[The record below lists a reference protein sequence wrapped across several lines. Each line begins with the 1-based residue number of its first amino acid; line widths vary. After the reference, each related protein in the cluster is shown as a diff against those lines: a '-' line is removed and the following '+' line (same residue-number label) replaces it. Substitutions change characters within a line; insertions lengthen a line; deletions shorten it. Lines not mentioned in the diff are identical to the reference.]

1 MDRRSFT
8 RGALFVL
15 ILAVAVALAA
25 HLSAVAPSR
34 HLTLLYTND
43 LHAQLDPIEA
53 TWLPAKPRVGGMEAL
68 SGLIARLRE
77 GGQDVL
83 LVDAGDLVTG
93 PAVSTFTRG
102 AAPFDLLDAM
112 GYDAWPSATTSLTT
126 RSPGSRS

>member
-8 RGALFVL
+8 RGALFVF
-15 ILAVAVALAA
+15 ILAVAVAVAA

-68 SGLIARLRE
+68 SGLIARLR
-77 GGQDVL
+77 
-83 LVDAGDLVTG
+83 
-93 PAVSTFTRG
+93 
-102 AAPFDLLDAM
+102 
-112 GYDAWPSATTSLTT
+112 
-126 RSPGSRS
+126 